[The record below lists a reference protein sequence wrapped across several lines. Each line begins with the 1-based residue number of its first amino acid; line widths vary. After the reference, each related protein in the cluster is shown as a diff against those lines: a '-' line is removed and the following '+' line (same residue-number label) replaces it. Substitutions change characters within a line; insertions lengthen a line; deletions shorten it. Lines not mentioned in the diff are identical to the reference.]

1 MTGIAGI
8 RNLQRL
14 RRGGRNE
21 FERVAANVDVRN
33 RLFDFWHMATNALV
47 AGRSGRVMSM
57 LFDGRGARSVRRIRP
72 MALETHDTCRLQ
84 KVGIVFSP
92 VDIVTTEAGYSA
104 RVHNTRH
111 KIVAL
116 HSILMRGV
124 VGEVRKS
131 GLAEFVFLQL
141 PKIFEIE

>member
-47 AGRSGRVMSM
+47 ASRSGRVMSM
-57 LFDGRGARSVRRIRP
+57 LFDGRGAGSVGRIRP
-72 MALETHDTCRLQ
+72 LAPETHDACRLQ
-84 KVGIVFSP
+84 KVGIFFGP
-92 VDIVTTEAGYSA
+92 MDIMTTEAGYSA
-104 RVHNTRH
+104 CVHDT
-111 KIVAL
+111 
-116 HSILMRGV
+116 
-124 VGEVRKS
+124 
-131 GLAEFVFLQL
+131 
-141 PKIFEIE
+141 